1 MERRRNQKVNKSLQK
16 IKSIF
21 IRPKK
26 LRLPF
31 PTIDIHSH
39 ILPGVDDGFQR
50 TDDSVEA
57 LRRLSEIGMKEV
69 ILTPHMHPGVFNEL
83 SEQDIKNAY
92 ARFQSR
98 IPKDITIKT
107 SLAAEYMIEA
117 GFEDRAEDPDLLTFK
132 DDRILVEMSYMYKSK
147 NMRSVLFHLAM
158 SGKKPILAHPER
170 YTYMLDYLKDF
181 DAIVDNGC
189 SLQLNMMSLTGLYGP
204 DSMKILKYLL
214 TRGLYKYVGTDLHSL
229 SQLEV
234 LRKAE
239 VEEGLVRKVA
249 ALY

>member
-57 LRRLSEIGMKEV
+57 LRRLSEIGMEEV
-69 ILTPHMHPGVFNEL
+69 VLTPHMHPGVFNEL
-83 SEQDIKNAY
+83 SEQDVKNAY
-92 ARFQSR
+92 ARLKAR
-98 IPKDITIKT
+98 IPKDIKIRT
-107 SLAAEYMIEA
+107 SLAAEYMIES

-132 DDRILVEMSYMYKSK
+132 DDSILVEMSYMYKSK
-147 NMRSVLFHLAM
+147 NMR
-158 SGKKPILAHPER
+158 
-170 YTYMLDYLKDF
+170 
-181 DAIVDNGC
+181 
-189 SLQLNMMSLTGLYGP
+189 
-204 DSMKILKYLL
+204 
-214 TRGLYKYVGTDLHSL
+214 
-229 SQLEV
+229 
-234 LRKAE
+234 
-239 VEEGLVRKVA
+239 
-249 ALY
+249 